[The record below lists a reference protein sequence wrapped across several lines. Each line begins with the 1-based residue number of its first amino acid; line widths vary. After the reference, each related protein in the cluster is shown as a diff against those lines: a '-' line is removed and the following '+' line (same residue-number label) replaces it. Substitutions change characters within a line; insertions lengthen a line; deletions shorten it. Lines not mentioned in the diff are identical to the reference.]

1 VQAQLQLGEV
11 ESHHWE
17 GKEAYCQLHRED
29 HWEGMVSHHRGKR
42 RVEAW
47 SLVGMEEDPQEGQ
60 PWLLEVACYRE
71 GMVDEGMGQV
81 ERHQSRWAV
90 EQKQAALRGAADQ
103 KRSLLEVDHLHSRTL
118 L

>member
-1 VQAQLQLGEV
+1 
-11 ESHHWE
+11 
-17 GKEAYCQLHRED
+17 
-29 HWEGMVSHHRGKR
+29 
-42 RVEAW
+42 
-47 SLVGMEEDPQEGQ
+47 MEEDPQEGQ

-71 GMVDEGMGQV
+71 GMVDELQENSSEQVKYTGKTTHGMGQV